1 MRMKRMTAGHR
12 TGVVAMLMGLLLAG
26 CGSDSAE
33 GTRSMEEIH
42 REEGVPVTV
51 RRVEPQP
58 FQTYLLFTA
67 TLAGSSESTATA
79 LISDEVED
87 VLLRVGDFVEKDQV
101 VVTFPADNTALNYDQ
116 ARVSFES
123 ARTAFER
130 ISALY
135 TAGGVSQQAYD
146 DARTQFEL
154 AQARWENVRNIRE
167 VPAPISGF
175 VTRINVVETEN
186 VAPGDPLFTVSNYDT
201 LRTTVWIPDRDI
213 DEVRVG
219 LRASAT
225 WRDREIRGRVTQVDL
240 SMDQERRA
248 FAARLEFENP
258 DRRIS
263 SGVVNEVRIF
273 TYENDEAIVLQ
284 RQETVREEG
293 ATFVYV
299 IEEGTAVRQPVTLG
313 RRQGFYYEIAAGLLP
328 GDRVVTEGVSQLAD
342 GDKVSVVATD
352 GRLVLGEE

>member
-1 MRMKRMTAGHR
+1 MKMKKTTAGR
-12 TGVVAMLMGLLLAG
+12 WFGLIVVAAGALFVG
-26 CGSDSAE
+26 CGNDAAE

-42 REEGVPVTV
+42 REEGIPVTV
-51 RRVEPQP
+51 RRVEPQS
-58 FQTYLLFTA
+58 FRTHLLFTA

-87 VLLRVGDFVEKDQV
+87 VLLQVGDFVEEDQV

-123 ARTAFER
+123 ARTAFVR
-130 ISALY
+130 IRALY
-135 TAGGVSQQAYD
+135 EAGGVSQQAFD

-154 AQARWENVRNIRE
+154 AQAQWENVRNIRE

-175 VTRINVVETEN
+175 ITRINVVETEN

-213 DEVRVG
+213 DQVRVG

-248 FAARLEFENP
+248 FAARLEFDNP
-258 DRRIS
+258 ERRIS
-263 SGVVNEVRIF
+263 SGVVGEVRIF

-284 RQETVREEG
+284 RQETLRQDG

-299 IEEGTAVRQPVTLG
+299 IEEDTAVKQPVTLG
-313 RRQGFYYEIAAGLLP
+313 RQQGLYYEIAAGLLP
-328 GDRVVTEGVSQLAD
+328 GDTVVTEGVAQLAD
-342 GDKVSVVATD
+342 GDKVSIVATD
-352 GRLVLGEE
+352 GRLVMGEE